1 MKNWMKVLPLS
12 ALLFSGVAST
22 TMLSS
27 AFAQEKDTQ
36 TELEKKGM
44 FYWAQKPAQCSSSEA
59 VVEQLKK
66 HGELPT
72 VWMEGLT
79 GMPNGSF
86 NGSKFVIAIN
96 PKADPVT
103 WTLLEFVDDGEQACI
118 LGFGRGMIN
127 ISMPEKDGVK
137 T

>member
-12 ALLFSGVAST
+12 ALLFSSV
-22 TMLSS
+22 

-44 FYWAQKPAQCSSSEA
+44 FYWAQKPAQCSSSDS
-59 VVEQLKK
+59 VVEQLKR

-79 GMPNGSF
+79 GMPN
-86 NGSKFVIAIN
+86 
-96 PKADPVT
+96 PVT
-103 WTLLEFVDDGEQACI
+103 WTLLEFVDNGKQACI
-118 LGFGRGMIN
+118 LGFGQGMIN
-127 ISMPEKDGVK
+127 ISTPETDGVK

>member
-1 MKNWMKVLPLS
+1 MKKLMKVLPLS
-12 ALLFSGVAST
+12 ALLFSSV
-22 TMLSS
+22 

-44 FYWAQKPAQCSSSEA
+44 FYWAQKPAQCSSSDA
-59 VVEQLKK
+59 VVEQLKR

-96 PKADPVT
+96 PKANPVT
-103 WTLLEFVDDGEQACI
+103 WTLLEFVDNPTEI
-118 LGFGRGMIN
+118 TN
-127 ISMPEKDGVK
+127 IVSIYVPSFF
-137 T
+137 

>member
-1 MKNWMKVLPLS
+1 MKHLMKALTLLVL
-12 ALLFSGVAST
+12 
-22 TMLSS
+22 LSS
-27 AFAQEKDTQ
+27 GAAIAEEKDAQ

-59 VVEQLKK
+59 VVEQMKK
-66 HGELPT
+66 HGESPT
-72 VWMEGLT
+72 VWMEGIT

-96 PKADPVT
+96 PDANPVT
-103 WTLLEFVDDGEQACI
+103 WTLIEFVDNGKQACI
-118 LGFGRGMIN
+118 LGFGQGMIN
-127 ISMPEKDGVK
+127 FNLASKPQGTK